1 MCIVELVDHYT
12 KIQRS
17 TVIVEDKIQ
26 IDKYSGDLKAIPHRY
41 QINLRGTK
49 TNCGEVFRDPDT
61 GIESKFFVF
70 NDLAVRTMGKYRLR
84 ASIFNLDRYAIF
96 LEVNTSI
103 DIDPIQMDLPSIP
116 NHSKF
121 NRLVIMVLE

>member
-1 MCIVELVDHYT
+1 MCVVELVDHYT

-17 TVIVEDKIQ
+17 TVIFEDKIQ

-70 NDLAVRTMGKYRLR
+70 NDLAVFVNSEMNPLLWKTINTREGLGM
-84 ASIFNLDRYAIF
+84 IVDRMETNNF
-96 LEVNTSI
+96 
-103 DIDPIQMDLPSIP
+103 
-116 NHSKF
+116 F
-121 NRLVIMVLE
+121 